1 MPNEP
6 VGVLIIGAGAS
17 AGAFAW
23 SIAAAGMS
31 VLCLEQGPW
40 MKQSDYP
47 TNNLDWESRAATE
60 FSPNP
65 NIRCQATEYPSS
77 GRHPDQA
84 AHLQGRRP
92 QHHPLSRQ
100 ALHPARLPLARS
112 EATPGSPSP
121 PSPSCNR

>member
-17 AGAFAW
+17 AVAFAW

-47 TNNLDWESRAATE
+47 TTTSTGSRA
-60 FSPNP
+60 PP
-65 NIRCQATEYPSS
+65 PSS
-77 GRHPDQA
+77 
-84 AHLQGRRP
+84 RP
-92 QHHPLSRQ
+92 TLTSD
-100 ALHPARLPLARS
+100 AK
-112 EATPGSPSP
+112 P
-121 PSPSCNR
+121 PSTRHQDGTPTKPLIFKAVGRSTIL